1 MIFLTSLQRLFMPLF
16 LSFVKFFVFF
26 HFLLTCFNLFP
37 FLWYYCT
44 CLGNWNTLQLFLVF
58 RISPQNRLYD
68 VFFDGT
74 SGFGV
79 FKGFYLKTL
88 HTLSVFWMKLSLSS
102 FTPVNSQ
109 RVLRNFCMF
118 VIFYL
123 WKNQLTD
130 INELDISFFMISLKV
145 MKNLTGSRWSSEKI
159 NYFSSSKMAGTP
171 MVYSSSVL
179 NLLA

>member
-1 MIFLTSLQRLFMPLF
+1 
-16 LSFVKFFVFF
+16 
-26 HFLLTCFNLFP
+26 
-37 FLWYYCT
+37 
-44 CLGNWNTLQLFLVF
+44 
-58 RISPQNRLYD
+58 
-68 VFFDGT
+68 
-74 SGFGV
+74 
-79 FKGFYLKTL
+79 
-88 HTLSVFWMKLSLSS
+88 MKLSLSS

-123 WKNQLTD
+123 WKNQLTH

-171 MVYSSSVL
+171 MVYSSSRVKSISLKWFYLL
-179 NLLA
+179 NAWILFGLSIFTITSWSGKCRSNHLSLTYLLHRCIFDIIWQVMIFGVDRRCMFPYNDDNVVFA